1 MRKRVTKRILCL
13 CAVCILC
20 VALSLSAFAA
30 SRAKTGWRL
39 GAYGDQTY
47 SLSVY
52 GNTVLSPNRNVVI
65 YQSQNIT
72 DQLWIQQTAPNG
84 LYYLVSGI
92 DGYGTYA
99 LNIYRYQGANY
110 LNCDVYPLSGNE
122 RDASIEIQYEQNSSR
137 HFKSYYYGYYLV
149 ATGASNLTNVKW
161 GSRDYVNYSD
171 WWFPVSITA

>member
-110 LNCDVYPLSGNE
+110 LNCDVYP
-122 RDASIEIQYEQNSSR
+122 
-137 HFKSYYYGYYLV
+137 
-149 ATGASNLTNVKW
+149 
-161 GSRDYVNYSD
+161 
-171 WWFPVSITA
+171 